1 MSAHHFWVSLVF
13 GDSVGLRLSSSGQDY
28 VAGALFSC
36 HLLDRITSLAL
47 RFPLP
52 YHGLSYESKQKRFLR
67 SQKAFFCA
75 PASLMRASS
84 QRSTGTQKNTQLP
97 LSAFACFRD
106 PDRIRTCDPQLR
118 RLLLYPAELPDQSFI
133 CSSSDGLMSKE
144 GAKIM
149 LYFYFANRFLLLLWC
164 WPDVMLL
171 CFSKVPCLRF
181 RCR

>member
-1 MSAHHFWVSLVF
+1 MISFMY
-13 GDSVGLRLSSSGQDY
+13 SVYRQDY
-28 VAGALFSC
+28 EADASFSFSLPRVILREQAKALSAVA
-36 HLLDRITSLAL
+36 
-47 RFPLP
+47 
-52 YHGLSYESKQKRFLR
+52 ES
-67 SQKAFFCA
+67 FFCA

-84 QRSTGTQKNTQLP
+84 QRSTGTQKSTQLP

-133 CSSSDGLMSKE
+133 CSSSDVLMSKE

-171 CFSKVPCLRF
+171 CFSKVPCLRS

>member
-1 MSAHHFWVSLVF
+1 MSSF
-13 GDSVGLRLSSSGQDY
+13 GQDY
-28 VAGALFSC
+28 VAGAPFSF
-36 HLLDRITSLAL
+36 AL
-47 RFPLP
+47 PRVILREQAKA
-52 YHGLSYESKQKRFLR
+52 LSAVAES
-67 SQKAFFCA
+67 FFCA
-75 PASLMRASS
+75 PASLMRACS
-84 QRSTGTQKNTQLP
+84 QRSTGTQKSTQRK

-171 CFSKVPCLRF
+171 CFSKVPFLRF